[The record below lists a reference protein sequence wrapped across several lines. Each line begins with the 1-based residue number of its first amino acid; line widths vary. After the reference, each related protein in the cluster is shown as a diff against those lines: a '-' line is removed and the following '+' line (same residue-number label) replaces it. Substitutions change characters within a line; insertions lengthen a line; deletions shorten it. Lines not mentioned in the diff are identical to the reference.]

1 MNASV
6 RAPRSGST
14 VTPKLSPV
22 VHRATVPNDW
32 EISQCTNKPPV
43 VVGAN
48 NRKRMTSAR
57 SSSPP
62 QWAGQRPQK
71 NSRTARRS
79 NFVPIVSSNEENPAV
94 DSASDVTGSDIGPG
108 FPRRLPGS
116 SPQQVKLKGE
126 ALSSAALSE
135 SEVSSLVLPSRK
147 NKLAAGEELGDG
159 VRRQGRTGRG
169 FASTRSLV
177 PMTVE
182 KMGNVGTAKQLRSS
196 RLGVDKSERFNI
208 LCIFFLSKL
217 HHEYIFLWSET
228 LLLGLNLIVSFN
240 FLCSKAGRPPTRRL
254 SDRKPYTRQKHT
266 AINTAADFLGSYSFK
281 FLTE

>member
-6 RAPRSGST
+6 RAPRSGSA

-32 EISQCTNKPPV
+32 EISQCTNKPPA

-79 NFVPIVSSNEENPAV
+79 NFVPIVSSNEENPAM

-126 ALSSAALSE
+126 PLSSAALSE
-135 SEVSSLVLPSRK
+135 SEESGVAEVKSRDKGKKSDEIDEKAGQNVQIQKVSSLVLPSRK

-196 RLGVDKSERFNI
+196 RLGVDKSERYNI

-217 HHEYIFLWSET
+217 RH
-228 LLLGLNLIVSFN
+228 
-240 FLCSKAGRPPTRRL
+240 K
-254 SDRKPYTRQKHT
+254 
-266 AINTAADFLGSYSFK
+266 
-281 FLTE
+281 